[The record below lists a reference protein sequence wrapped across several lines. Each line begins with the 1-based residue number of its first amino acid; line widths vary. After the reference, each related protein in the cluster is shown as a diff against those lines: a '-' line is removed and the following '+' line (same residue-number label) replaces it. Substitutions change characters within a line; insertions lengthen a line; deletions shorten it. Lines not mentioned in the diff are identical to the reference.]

1 MQNKLEPGLTKSGR
15 IREIGEG
22 AIVGEIKPGERR
34 DRMRN

>member
-1 MQNKLEPGLTKSGR
+1 MNPVR